1 MEELE
6 RELLRMLT
14 SELGELRIMVCRS
27 KLCSDSGEMG
37 RGRFRLGREG
47 SRGLEK
53 REPGGNKKK
62 TMGTIR
68 QRERE
73 REVDGK
79 VWEGKEK
86 ACLTASKL
94 QPNPNR

>member
-53 REPGGNKKK
+53 REPGGSKKK
-62 TMGTIR
+62 EDGNNP
-68 QRERE
+68 RERE
-73 REVDGK
+73 REK
-79 VWEGKEK
+79 LMEKFGKERRR
-86 ACLTASKL
+86 LV
-94 QPNPNR
+94 

>member
-62 TMGTIR
+62 R
-68 QRERE
+68 RWEQSERERE

-94 QPNPNR
+94 QLNPNR

>member
-14 SELGELRIMVCRS
+14 RELGELRIMVCRS

-37 RGRFRLGREG
+37 SGRFRLGRDG

-53 REPGGNKKK
+53 REPGRKK
-62 TMGTIR
+62 MGR
-68 QRERE
+68 
-73 REVDGK
+73 VDGK

-86 ACLTASKL
+86 VCLTASKL
-94 QPNPNR
+94 

>member
-53 REPGGNKKK
+53 REPGETKK
-62 TMGTIR
+62 R
-68 QRERE
+68 RWEQSDRERE
-73 REVDGK
+73 REK
-79 VWEGKEK
+79 LMEKFGKERRR
-86 ACLTASKL
+86 LV
-94 QPNPNR
+94 